1 MSFPPILL
9 AILAA
14 TLVAAEI
21 LVVAFFLHRVAVKS
35 DAQREFEEQ
44 VSTLTESELESDT
57 DKGVSL
63 DPKSWTGFWYK
74 LVVNTGRKPDKPEQP
89 SQLVAIMMLIA
100 FGVGF
105 LVWPRSV
112 LAGFLFAIGAA
123 FIFLFIL
130 RFETKRRIHTLE
142 AQLSL
147 LVDSLMASI
156 SADQTPQVALINAA
170 DEVPSPLGDEL
181 KQLKNEIS
189 TNVPMSRALRSLSER
204 VPSREIKFLVSAIE
218 IAIESG
224 TNLQPQLEI
233 IRDTINKRA
242 TLQQKLASAVAS
254 AQPALWI
261 SGIVI
266 PAGMVFSLF
275 SNTGNR
281 SYWMSLVGLV
291 TIAVVGVLYV
301 VGLFMTKKLV
311 DGVEKV

>member
-63 DPKSWTGFWYK
+63 NPKSWTGFWYK
-74 LVVNTGRKPDKPEQP
+74 LVINTGRKPDKPEQP

-100 FGVGF
+100 FGIGF
-105 LVWPRSV
+105 LVWPRSI
-112 LAGFLFAIGAA
+112 LAGLLFAIGAA

-130 RFETKRRIHTLE
+130 RFEAKRRIHTLE

-156 SADQTPQVALINAA
+156 SADQTPQVALMNAA
-170 DEVPSPLGDEL
+170 DEIPSPLGDEL
-181 KQLKNEIS
+181 KQLKNEIA

-301 VGLFMTKKLV
+301 VGLFVTKKLV